1 MDQNEERIGRLLEG
15 YQNKALSPAE
25 RMELFTAISQDES
38 LLSRFADKLPLSF
51 TESIPVNADSRQ
63 EILAA
68 IFSIGEEKP
77 AAHRVHFLYQWRW
90 TAAAAIALLIVG
102 AYFWLRTAP
111 QREIAVA
118 PVTDVQP
125 GRDKAILTLAD
136 GSAVTLD
143 TAGRQVIQQGTTV
156 LHEQNGQLK
165 YDVQGSPATIAYNT
179 LATPRG
185 GQFRVTLPDGTAVW
199 LNTAS
204 SLRYPTA
211 FAGKERKVEVTG
223 EAYFEV
229 AKDAAKPFIVKINE
243 QTEIQVLGTH
253 FNVNAYPDEATIN
266 TTLLEGAVDVRTAQ
280 HTQKLAPGQQARV
293 NAAGG
298 GIRLADNVNTGQ
310 AIAWKNGIFDF
321 NQADIKTV
329 MRQIGRW
336 YDVEIVYEKGVEI
349 QDNFVGEMQ
358 RSLTLAQVLKG
369 LENMGLKFRIDN
381 GKRLIVMPS

>member
-1 MDQNEERIGRLLEG
+1 MDQNEERTVRLLEG
-15 YQNKALSPAE
+15 YQNNALSPAE

-38 LLSRFADKLPLSF
+38 LLGRFTYKFPLSF
-51 TESIPVNADSRQ
+51 TESVPLDADSRQ

-68 IFSIGEEKP
+68 IFSIGERP
-77 AAHRVHFLYQWRW
+77 AVHRVHFLYKWRW
-90 TAAAAIALLIVG
+90 AGAAAMVLLIVS
-102 AYFWLRTAP
+102 AYWWLRPAAH
-111 QREIAVA
+111 QESSVA
-118 PVTDVQP
+118 PVADVQP
-125 GRDKAILTLAD
+125 GRYKATLTLAD

-143 TAGRQVIQQGTTV
+143 TAGHQVIQQGTTV

-165 YDVQGSPATIAYNT
+165 YDVQGNTATMAYNT
-179 LATPRG
+179 LTTPRG

-229 AKDAAKPFIVKINE
+229 AKDAGKPFIVKIND

-253 FNVNAYPDEATIN
+253 FNVNAYSDEATIN
-266 TTLLEGAVDVRTAQ
+266 TTLLEGAVSVNAYQ
-280 HTQKLAPGQQARV
+280 HAQKLIPGQQAQV
-293 NAAGG
+293 NTAGSS
-298 GIRLADNVNTGQ
+298 IRLADNVNTGQ

-336 YDVEIVYEKGVEI
+336 YDIEIVYEKEVETKG
-349 QDNFVGEMQ
+349 DFVGEMQ
-358 RSLTLAQVLKG
+358 RSLSLTQVLKG